1 EILARGGRPAELLW
15 GAGIS
20 GDLPVALVRI
30 SEEDEIPFVLQMLR
44 AHEYWR
50 QKRLAV
56 DLVILNER
64 ASSYAQELQKS
75 LEATVHTAQWAPDD
89 AGMGKVFLLRVDLIG
104 AEARDALRAGAR
116 VDLS

>member
-44 AHEYWR
+44 AHEYWQ
-50 QKRLAV
+50 QKRLGA

-64 ASSYAQELQKS
+64 ASSYAQDLQKS
-75 LEATVHTAQWAPDD
+75 LEATIHTARWGAEEAP
-89 AGMGKVFLLRVDLIG
+89 GQGKVFLLRQDLIG
-104 AEARDALRAGAR
+104 QE
-116 VDLS
+116 